1 VDRTADQERASSS
14 NHSDGPKPSSAAA
27 HPDQEG
33 HPYVII
39 FSLWLLVFA
48 ASSQIMIISPILPRI
63 GEQLNIAPTLLGT
76 LVTSYA
82 VMVGICALITGPI
95 SDKIGRRKILL
106 YGTGGM
112 TLALAFHGLVFDY
125 YSLLSARGLA
135 GIAGGI
141 LSGSAVAYV
150 GDYFPYEKRGWA
162 NGWIMSGIAM
172 GQILGIPLGT
182 ILAEHFGFRMPFV
195 AFAVVMGLAFILIF
209 KSVPQ
214 PNVDLA
220 EDKVTIKGSL
230 RKYLDFLK
238 RSDIAAASSSYLL
251 MFLSMSVYLIFLPT
265 WLEDTFNVTGNEIAG
280 LFFAGG
286 IANVLTGPQAGKL
299 SDKLGRRGIILI
311 SCVGF
316 AAVMIITTFVL
327 QSFWM
332 AYPLFFLAMVLIAMR
347 ISPFQALVTELVNAD
362 NRGALMSLMIA
373 IGQVGYGL
381 GGAVAGPAYAQAG
394 YFSNTVIGAVL
405 ILAMAWVVWRY
416 LPEPELNNTG

>member
-1 VDRTADQERASSS
+1 VDRTAEKNQHHKS
-14 NHSDGPKPSSAAA
+14 NSSAKDA
-27 HPDQEG
+27 HPEQDG
-33 HPYVII
+33 RPYVIL

-125 YSLLSARGLA
+125 YSLLTARGLA
-135 GIAGGI
+135 GVAGGI

-172 GQILGIPLGT
+172 GQILGIPMGT

-195 AFAVVMGLAFILIF
+195 AFAVIMALAFILIF
-209 KSVPQ
+209 WSVPQ

-220 EDKVTIKGSL
+220 TDKVTVMGSL
-230 RKYLDFLK
+230 KKYIRFLK

-299 SDKLGRRGIILI
+299 SDRLGRRGIILI
-311 SCVGF
+311 SCIGF
-316 AAVMIITTFVL
+316 AIIMILTTFVL
-327 QSFWM
+327 KSFWM

-381 GGAVAGPAYAQAG
+381 GGAVAGPAYAKAG
-394 YFSNTVIGAVL
+394 YLSNTIIGAVL

-416 LPEPELNNTG
+416 LPEPELSN